1 MSQHN
6 PAGSTLLTEPVPIF
20 ETFCSGIAEVTDLGS
35 AVRIT
40 CWVDRPVVGT
50 SATERAVVARLIRT
64 PEAARSLSMGL
75 DLALAP
81 DPGGLPQATQTQ
93 P

>member
-20 ETFCSGIAEVTDLGS
+20 ETFCSGIAEVTDLGA
-35 AVRIT
+35 AVRVT

-50 SATERAVVARLIRT
+50 SATERAVVARLILTR
-64 PEAARSLSMGL
+64 EAAKSLSLGL
-75 DLALAP
+75 GLALAS
-81 DPGGLPQATQTQ
+81 DPGGVTEAVQTQ
-93 P
+93 A